1 MTSETS
7 PSYPG
12 APWASTS
19 SFRNVSIA
27 SMGSPRV
34 MRSGPRA
41 LAGRSGA
48 TMTAAP
54 FRHREIQHAT
64 HELVVRKPARLRRHR
79 HQARGRHA
87 GNGVHLETVRLVRGA
102 QAEVGARHA
111 AAAEHGRG
119 PHP

>member
-1 MTSETS
+1 MISETS

-12 APWASTS
+12 APCASTS

-34 MRSGPRA
+34 IRSGPRA

-54 FRHREIQHAT
+54 LRHREIQHAT
-64 HELVVRKPARLRRHR
+64 HELVVRDAARLGRHR
-79 HQARGRHA
+79 HQAGGGHS
-87 GNGVHLETVRLVRGA
+87 GNGVHLEAVRLARGA
-102 QAEVGARHA
+102 EAEVRARHA
-111 AAAEHGRG
+111 ATAERAR
-119 PHP
+119 